1 MNDRNKPIEYL
12 KKYIGIKQGSKEHKE
27 ILSVFN
33 DSKLC
38 KRYKVKV
45 TDPWCATGVSAAFI
59 ASNLTDIFPC
69 VECSCENM
77 IKLAKKAN
85 IWVEK
90 DNYIPS
96 TGDLILYD
104 WDDDGIGDCKGWSD
118 HVGIVVSI
126 TNNKIKVIECNKSKT
141 VGYRTIS
148 VNGKYIRGFITPNY
162 KKETKRKTVDE
173 LAHEVLAG
181 KWGSGAYRRQ
191 ALKKAGYDYVA
202 VQRRVNQLLTV

>member
-12 KKYIGIKQGSKEHKE
+12 KKYIGIKQGSEEHKE

-38 KRYKVKV
+38 KRYKVKA
-45 TDPWCATGVSAAFI
+45 TDSWCATGVSAAFI

-104 WDDDGIGDCKGWSD
+104 WDDDGVGDCKGWSD
-118 HVGIVVSI
+118 HVGIVVST

-148 VNGKYIRGFITPNY
+148 VNGKYIRGFIAPKY

-191 ALKKAGYDYVA
+191 ALKKAGYDYIA
-202 VQRRVNQLLTV
+202 VQRRVNQLLKV